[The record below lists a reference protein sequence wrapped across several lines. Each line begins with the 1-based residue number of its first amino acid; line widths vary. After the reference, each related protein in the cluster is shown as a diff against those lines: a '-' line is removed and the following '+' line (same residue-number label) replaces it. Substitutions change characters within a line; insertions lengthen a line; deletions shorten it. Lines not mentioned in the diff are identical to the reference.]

1 MISSIA
7 QFIKV
12 FHELCSFRLEVEKI
26 WHILNDILGADA
38 EAWSTLALQKRVDSL
53 PILQTEFLER
63 DKSLWKFPVHI
74 FKQQIML

>member
-1 MISSIA
+1 MISGIA

-38 EAWSTLALQKRVDSL
+38 EA
-53 PILQTEFLER
+53 
-63 DKSLWKFPVHI
+63 
-74 FKQQIML
+74 